1 MARKIKFE
9 LTLPWPP
16 SDNEHYEHTRRGV
29 FLTHKAKAFRMD
41 VLAAFINSRQKKQ
54 MGALSL
60 SVDCYPPE
68 LIRKR
73 DILNISK
80 ELCDALQKA
89 GVIEND
95 YDFWETR
102 LRRFKPEPGGKVVV
116 RISEFVGLVSM
127 EVGA

>member
-1 MARKIKFE
+1 MLQ

-29 FLTHKAKAFRMD
+29 FLTHKAKTFRMD

-54 MGALSL
+54 AGALSL

-89 GVIEND
+89 GAIEND

-102 LRRFKPEPGGKVVV
+102 FRRFKLESRGKVVV
-116 RISEFVGLVSM
+116 RIDEYKPLTAM
-127 EVGA
+127 EVG